1 MTTRNE
7 DPLDPR
13 ALLRK
18 YELSPKRAFSQNF
31 LIQRGAVEQ
40 IAEAAA
46 SLGPTVVELGPGLGT
61 LTAAL
66 LHRGRQVVGIELDRD
81 MIRVLR
87 AEYGTN
93 EALRLIQADAAKV
106 DFTALSEEL
115 GTSLVVTGNLPYQ
128 ATGAIL
134 RQVVAHRAVMRGAV
148 LMVQR
153 EVRDRLVALPG
164 SKDYGALTVF
174 TQAGFEIDTLL
185 RLRPGAF
192 FPAPQVDSAVV
203 RLRPLSTARAE
214 ETPSFRKLVRAAFQM
229 RRKTLR
235 NALRSLAN
243 ASAVDSALERAGLDG
258 TRRGETLSVEE
269 FAVLAEIWSQQG

>member
-1 MTTRNE
+1 MTSRDDE
-7 DPLDPR
+7 RRDPR

-31 LIQRGAVEQ
+31 LIQRGAVER
-40 IAEAAA
+40 IADTATG
-46 SLGPTVVELGPGLGT
+46 LGSTVVELGPGLGA

-66 LHRGRQVVGIELDRD
+66 LKRNCQLVAIELDRD
-81 MIRVLR
+81 MIRVLQ
-87 AEYGTN
+87 AEYGDD
-93 EALRLIQADAAKV
+93 EALRLIQADAANV
-106 DFTALSEEL
+106 DFSALSEEL
-115 GTSLVVTGNLPYQ
+115 GEALVVTGNLPYQ

-134 RQVVAHRAVMRGAV
+134 KQVVAHRAVMRGAV

-153 EVRDRLVALPG
+153 EVRDRLVAQPG

-174 TQAGFEIDTLL
+174 TQASFEVDTLL

-192 FPAPQVDSAVV
+192 FPAPRVDSAVV
-203 RLRPLSTARAE
+203 RLTPRKTVRAE
-214 ETPSFRKLVRAAFQM
+214 ETPSFRRVVRAAFQM

-235 NALRSLAN
+235 NALRALAD
-243 ASAVDSALERAGLDG
+243 ASEVDRALNTAGIDG

-269 FAVLAEIWSQQG
+269 FASLAEALSLGE

>member
-1 MTTRNE
+1 MTTHNE
-7 DPLDPR
+7 DTLDPR

-31 LIQRGAVEQ
+31 LIQRGAVAQ
-40 IAEAAA
+40 IAQAAA
-46 SLGPTVVELGPGLGT
+46 SLGPIVVELGPGLGT

-66 LHRGRQVVGIELDRD
+66 LQRARKVVAIELDRD
-81 MIRVLR
+81 MIHVLR
-87 AEYGTN
+87 AEYGTD

-106 DFTALSEEL
+106 DFTTLSEEL
-115 GTSLVVTGNLPYQ
+115 GTPLVVTGNLPYQ

-134 RQVVAHRAVMRGAV
+134 RQVVTHRSIMRGAV

-153 EVRDRLVALPG
+153 EVRDRLVAQPG

-203 RLRPLSTARAE
+203 RLTPSTTARAQ
-214 ETPSFRKLVRAAFQM
+214 ETQSFREVVRAAFQM

-235 NALRSLAN
+235 NALRALAD
-243 ASAVDSALERAGLDG
+243 ATTVDSALERAGLDG
-258 TRRGETLSVEE
+258 SRRGETLSVEE
-269 FAVLAEIWSQQG
+269 FAALAAVWSR